1 MNSNILLAPLL
12 LAAPFA
18 VGAETP
24 SLTELWTIVQTQQQ
38 QIKALQG
45 KLNTA
50 QTQLSAAETRLD
62 ATKTQIEETD
72 AKVEATA
79 DALEDGVT
87 NGTKST
93 RSRWADRTQ
102 VGGYGELHY
111 NNLDDDAVA
120 ADGGR
125 DDLNEVDFHRFVIYL
140 AHQFNDR
147 VRFFSELEVEHA
159 LVKDTQTGTASGG
172 ELELEQA
179 WIEMDLTSKH
189 RLRAGVDVL
198 PIGILNVTHEP
209 NTFYGVERNPIESEI
224 IPSTWW
230 EAGVGG
236 IGELGHGFSYDLYV
250 HSGLRMPTTGG
261 GRFRP
266 RDGRLKVAQASDQD
280 AAFTGRLKYTG
291 IPGLELATSLHYQP
305 DYTGTADRAEV
316 EALLF
321 ETHLDWKHSSGFG
334 LRALFA
340 RWDLEQDR
348 TNGVLP
354 DAVDA
359 DVLQGW
365 YVEPAYR
372 FMLPIASLG
381 ETGIFARYNEWD
393 ERNRLVGNAFQFV
406 RFQRV
411 NLGLNYWPHPDVVF
425 KFDVQWDSADA
436 PTDRELDGFNLGIG
450 YRF

>member
-1 MNSNILLAPLL
+1 MNSKNLLAPLL
-12 LAAPFA
+12 LTASFV

-24 SLTELWTIVQTQQQ
+24 SLAELWTIVQTQQQ

-50 QTQLSAAETRLD
+50 QTQLSAAETQLD
-62 ATKTQIEETD
+62 ATKNQIEETD

-79 DALEDGVT
+79 DALEDGAT

-125 DDLNEVDFHRFVIYL
+125 DDLNEVDFHRFIIYL
-140 AHQFNDR
+140 SHQFNDR

-250 HSGLRMPTTGG
+250 HSGLKMPTTGG

-340 RWDLEQDR
+340 RWDLEQDP

-381 ETGIFARYNEWD
+381 ETGIFARYNAWD